1 MSCRRFLVW
10 ISRYKIIYPET
21 AETAVVRKVTLIET
35 KYSSQS
41 ENIFAYFA

>member
-21 AETAVVRKVTLIET
+21 AETAVVRKVVIRFC
-35 KYSSQS
+35 S
-41 ENIFAYFA
+41 YFNRN